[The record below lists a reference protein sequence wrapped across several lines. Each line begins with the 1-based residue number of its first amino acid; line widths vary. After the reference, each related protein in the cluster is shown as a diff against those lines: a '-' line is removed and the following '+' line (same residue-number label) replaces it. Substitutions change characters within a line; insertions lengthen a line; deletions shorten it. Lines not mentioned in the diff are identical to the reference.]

1 MRDVFERLPGPLL
14 RTNKAVL
21 DPSSIRSPSTVRGFG
36 GAGRLMGLDQI
47 PHNFMTARLEDVVR
61 WGRRNSVFPATFG
74 LACCAL
80 EMMATGAA
88 HYDLARFG
96 MEVFRA
102 SPRQADLMIVAGRVS
117 QKMAPVLRQVYDQM
131 VEPKWVIS
139 MGVCAS
145 SGGMFNNYAIV
156 QGVDQIVPVDV
167 YVPGCPPGP
176 ETLMHGIL
184 TLHEQIRTGELLDRR
199 AASPTGRRRDPAAR
213 GPRRR
218 LRREP
223 EAAEQRRWRPTTT
236 PRS

>member
-1 MRDVFERLPGPLL
+1 
-14 RTNKAVL
+14 
-21 DPSSIRSPSTVRGFG
+21 
-36 GAGRLMGLDQI
+36 MGLEESLPAI
-47 PHNFMTARLEDVVR
+47 VTANLEKLVN
-61 WGRRNSVFPATFG
+61 WGRKNSVWPATFG

-88 HYDLARFG
+88 HYDLSRFG

-131 VEPKWVIS
+131 MEPKWVIS

-184 TLHEQIRTGELLDRR
+184 TLHDQIRTGELLRRR
-199 AASPTGRRRDPAAR
+199 AVSPTGGAAIALPAA
-213 GPRRR
+213 GP
-218 LRREP
+218 EP
-223 EAAEQRRWRPTTT
+223 ARAGR
-236 PRS
+236 

>member
-1 MRDVFERLPGPLL
+1 
-14 RTNKAVL
+14 
-21 DPSSIRSPSTVRGFG
+21 
-36 GAGRLMGLDQI
+36 MGLESLG
-47 PHNFMTARLEDVVR
+47 HNFFTGQLEDLVK
-61 WGRRNSVFPATFG
+61 WARRNSVFPATFG
-74 LACCAL
+74 LACCAI

-167 YVPGCPPGP
+167 YAPGCPPSP
-176 ETLMHGIL
+176 ETLIHAIE
-184 TLHEQIRTGELLDRR
+184 TLHQQIEDGELMK
-199 AASPTGRRRDPAAR
+199 RRDATGGGANVHIQEIP
-213 GPRRR
+213 
-218 LRREP
+218 
-223 EAAEQRRWRPTTT
+223 PTSV
-236 PRS
+236 PVLLGYR

>member
-1 MRDVFERLPGPLL
+1 
-14 RTNKAVL
+14 
-21 DPSSIRSPSTVRGFG
+21 
-36 GAGRLMGLDQI
+36 MGLDQI

-156 QGVDQIVPVDV
+156 QGVDQIVPGRRVRAGLPARARDADARH
-167 YVPGCPPGP
+167 PHAARADP
-176 ETLMHGIL
+176 H
-184 TLHEQIRTGELLDRR
+184 RR
-199 AASPTGRRRDPAAR
+199 AVAPARGVAHGRRRDPA
-213 GPRRR
+213 RRR
-218 LRREP
+218 TGDHELTD
-223 EAAEQRRWRPTTT
+223 W
-236 PRS
+236 